1 MTTTGR
7 STAQASTEEAD
18 PVVAVI
24 GLGRVGLITAVG
36 MAELGW
42 QVFGAE
48 ADCAKAQAIRQGIV
62 PFYEEGVEELLRTHL
77 ASATLNVENSVS
89 AAIDRADVVFV
100 CVGTPEGQDGAA
112 DVSELANA
120 AAAIGSRLN
129 GHKLIVQKSTCPVG
143 TSAMLESVIAEHS
156 SANGGPGDGGFEVAV
171 NPEFLREG
179 RAMHDFLHP
188 DRIVLGVESDRAAS
202 LLTRVYE
209 PLLERMGRDADSAVV
224 VTDRATAEIIKHAAN
239 AFLATKISF
248 ANMVADLCEAAGADI
263 QDVSRALGMDPRIGP
278 SHLGAGIGYGGSCLP
293 KDVRA
298 FTSVAERCGVDFS
311 LLAEVH
317 GVNEG
322 RVDRFLAKVRDAA
335 GNIDGS
341 TVAVWGL
348 AFTPGTDDIR
358 DAPSL
363 SIVEALLGEGAAVRL
378 YDPRAMDEFA
388 AHFPAAAGIAYA
400 ASPEDAATGA
410 DALLLLTE
418 WPEFLA
424 ADLAAVRDRMSAPVI
439 VDGRNAL
446 APEQVRALGITYESI
461 GRP

>member
-1 MTTTGR
+1 MTSG
-7 STAQASTEEAD
+7 AQASTAEAG

-62 PFYEEGVEELLRTHL
+62 PFYEEGVEGLLRAHL

-112 DVSELANA
+112 DVSDLGRA
-120 AAAIGSRLN
+120 AAAIGARLD
-129 GHKLIVQKSTCPVG
+129 GYKLIVQKSTCPVG
-143 TSAMLESVIAEHS
+143 TSRMLESVIAEHS
-156 SANGGPGDGGFEVAV
+156 SANGGPGEGGFEVAV

-179 RAMHDFLHP
+179 KAMGDFLRP
-188 DRIVLGVESDRAAS
+188 DRIVLGVGSDRAAT
-202 LLTRVYE
+202 LLARVYE
-209 PLLERMGRDADSAVV
+209 PLLERMGRDADSTIV
-224 VTDRATAEIIKHAAN
+224 VTDRDTAEIVKHAAN

-248 ANMVADLCEAAGADI
+248 TNMVADLCEAAGADI
-263 QDVSRALGMDPRIGP
+263 EPVTRALGMDPRIGP

-298 FTSVAERCGVDFS
+298 FASVAERFGVDFS

-317 GVNEG
+317 RTNEE
-322 RVDRFLAKVRDAA
+322 RVDRFIARVRDAA
-335 GNIDGS
+335 GDLDGS
-341 TVAVWGL
+341 TLAVWGL
-348 AFTPGTDDIR
+348 AFKPGTDDVR

-363 SIVEALLGEGAAVRL
+363 SVVEALLGEGAAVRL

-388 AHFPAAAGIAYA
+388 AHFPPAAGIAYA
-400 ASPEDAATGA
+400 SSPEDAAAGA
-410 DALLLLTE
+410 DGVLLLTE

-424 ADLAAVRDRMSAPVI
+424 VDLARVSQRMNAPVI

-446 APEQVRALGITYESI
+446 DPDQLRGLGFKYESI